1 MDIKKVASLIAQ
13 GYTPEQVEEIDKIL
27 MAAETPPAEP
37 PVETSPAEP
46 PVETPPAEPPVE
58 THPVYVTAEQL
69 TSVMEDF
76 TKKIT
81 TAIQNIN
88 ILRDDMG
95 SPPTPNDAAK
105 DALDAFLTPV
115 KPSK

>member
-27 MAAETPPAEP
+27 TAAETPPTE
-37 PVETSPAEP
+37 
-46 PVETPPAEPPVE
+46 PVETPPTEPVVE
-58 THPVYVTAEQL
+58 TPPTEPAVETPPAYVTAEQL

-95 SPPTPNDAAK
+95 NPPTPNDAAK

>member
-13 GYTPEQVEEIDKIL
+13 GYTPEQVEEIEKIL
-27 MAAETPPAEP
+27 TAAETPPAEP

-46 PVETPPAEPPVE
+46 PVETPPA
-58 THPVYVTAEQL
+58 YVTAEQL
-69 TSVMEDF
+69 SSVMEDF

>member
-27 MAAETPPAEP
+27 TAAETPSAELVAEIPPAEPVAETPPAEP
-37 PVETSPAEP
+37 SAET
-46 PVETPPAEPPVE
+46 
-58 THPVYVTAEQL
+58 THAYVTAEQL
-69 TSVMEDF
+69 SSVMEDF

-95 SPPTPNDAAK
+95 NPPTPNDAAK

>member
-37 PVETSPAEP
+37 
-46 PVETPPAEPPVE
+46 VETPPAEPVVE
-58 THPVYVTAEQL
+58 TPPAEPAVETPPAYVTAEQL

-95 SPPTPNDAAK
+95 TPPAPNDAAK

>member
-27 MAAETPPAEP
+27 MAAETPPIEP
-37 PVETSPAEP
+37 AVETPPTEPAVETLPTEP
-46 PVETPPAEPPVE
+46 VVETPPA
-58 THPVYVTAEQL
+58 YVTPEQL

>member
-27 MAAETPPAEP
+27 TAAETPPTE
-37 PVETSPAEP
+37 PVETPPTE
-46 PVETPPAEPPVE
+46 PVETPPA
-58 THPVYVTAEQL
+58 YVTAEQL

-95 SPPTPNDAAK
+95 NPPTPNDAAK